1 MWKYT
6 LKDGWTL
13 TDDILAKHY
22 KAANNDLNLAMEKA
36 GYEPAQL
43 QYGAYG
49 FLVHVHTVKAGLAH
63 PYPYMV
69 WVTVGG
75 RSEAVLLPSLPDLTA
90 LLRELKPLSHSPYV
104 GITPAQGWMAGG
116 NRVAAFGLT
125 ADGTAI
131 PLVAT
136 NNPYEAGLQPST
148 GRLTYE
154 PD

>member
-22 KAANNDLNLAMEKA
+22 KAANNDLNIAMEKA

-63 PYPYMV
+63 PYPYLV

-75 RSEAVLLPSLPDLTA
+75 RSEA
-90 LLRELKPLSHSPYV
+90 PYV
-104 GITPAQGWMAGG
+104 GIAPAQGWMAGG
-116 NRVAAFGLT
+116 NRVAAFGMT